1 MYCRTSKGHM
11 LAPLHRRT
19 HIISILKYSRT
30 STTFSYNENHKMQ
43 VCNDFKCMWRG
54 AAPNIDE
61 QMLEFENIKI
71 HGHSAAE
78 QNSWT
83 HIWWLW
89 VQTDTMSFSLQWRLR
104 WAGVISIILDPKIP
118 RMLLARNFNKYQILE
133 ISPQASFTQ
142 AGLSSLCSSV
152 LTWEFQSWEQ

>member
-1 MYCRTSKGHM
+1 
-11 LAPLHRRT
+11 
-19 HIISILKYSRT
+19 
-30 STTFSYNENHKMQ
+30 MQ

-78 QNSWT
+78 QNSCT

-89 VQTDTMSFSLQWRLR
+89 VKLIQWVSLYSR
-104 WAGVISIILDPKIP
+104 VYD
-118 RMLLARNFNKYQILE
+118 
-133 ISPQASFTQ
+133 
-142 AGLSSLCSSV
+142 
-152 LTWEFQSWEQ
+152 EQE